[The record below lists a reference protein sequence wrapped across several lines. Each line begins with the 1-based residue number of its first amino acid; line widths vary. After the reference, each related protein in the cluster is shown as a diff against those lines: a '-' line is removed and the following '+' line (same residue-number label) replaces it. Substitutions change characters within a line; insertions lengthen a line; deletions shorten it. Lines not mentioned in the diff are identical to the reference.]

1 MDVERDAESV
11 APHKRQQR
19 EANLVADL
27 RAVEHAVECEG
38 YPPGEDQDR
47 CNDPYRS
54 EGLAPGADEARQRK
68 ADHSGDS
75 SAGISANLAKVAG
88 YVRPFRQHGEKFRD
102 VPSLACK
109 VSFCVLVGEI
119 ADAND
124 DRDRQDNDEQKPADP
139 GNDG

>member
-1 MDVERDAESV
+1 MPILELLSTLWNARGIPQEKIKTV
-11 APHKRQQR
+11 AMTPI
-19 EANLVADL
+19 AV
-27 RAVEHAVECEG
+27 RAS
-38 YPPGEDQDR
+38 PPALMR
-47 CNDPYRS
+47 P
-54 EGLAPGADEARQRK
+54 RQRK

-109 VSFCVLVGEI
+109 VSFCGLGGEI